1 MSCSFS
7 GSLPYFSTLFNFCS
21 VFSSGMVY
29 KYDDDGLLLL
39 NSNFLITLNGLDG
52 CSLTASLFSF
62 GLLTKRHGVP
72 LQQLSICL
80 TDLLAEEYSKSLND
94 LKKIMICLFWDKKVG

>member
-1 MSCSFS
+1 
-7 GSLPYFSTLFNFCS
+7 
-21 VFSSGMVY
+21 MVN

-39 NSNFLITLNGLDG
+39 NSNFSITLNGLDG

-62 GLLTKRHGVP
+62 GLLTERRGVP

-80 TDLLAEEYSKSLND
+80 TDLLNDFFLNYDMSVLGQKKLVSFWKSSEFLNQN
-94 LKKIMICLFWDKKVG
+94 LRKLTAQI